1 MEQKEN
7 NGRLPI
13 KIGQLIT
20 GYEFPSSSYELKASV
35 IAKYLEAVAGSN
47 RQNESAG
54 GFVPPMAI
62 AAYTM
67 TAVAQSMALPPG
79 TIHASQELE
88 FLKLVPVGG
97 AIKCQG
103 RVAQKVDRGRLHML
117 VIELEALN
125 QEQERVMAGQA
136 TLIMPD

>member
-1 MEQKEN
+1 MEQKKD

-13 KIGQLIT
+13 KIEQLVT
-20 GYEFPSSSYELKASV
+20 GYEFPSSSYELKTSV
-35 IAKYLEAVAGSN
+35 IARYLEAVGGSN
-47 RQNESAG
+47 RQNELAG
-54 GFVPPMAI
+54 EFVPPMAV

-88 FLKLVPVGG
+88 FLKLVPVG
-97 AIKCQG
+97 ASINCQG

-125 QEQERVMAGQA
+125 QQQERVIHGQGR
-136 TLIMPD
+136 D